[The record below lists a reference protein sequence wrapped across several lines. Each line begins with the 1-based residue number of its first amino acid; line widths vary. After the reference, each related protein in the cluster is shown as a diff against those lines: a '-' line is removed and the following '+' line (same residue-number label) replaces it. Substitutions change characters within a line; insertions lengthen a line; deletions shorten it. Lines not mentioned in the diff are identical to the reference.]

1 MALQDSDLFIVQ
13 RNQQSYKMPASELQS
28 YQPVPEVGD
37 GTITIIQPGTTN
49 QQFTVNQF
57 GDTTITLKN
66 DNDDTIYTAGPG
78 LTLSGNTFSVLA
90 SDDTIPVD
98 SSGIKVIP
106 DNLGIK
112 STVPVGSA
120 PPTSPAPEQGD
131 LFWDTDD
138 GRMYIF
144 INDGVT
150 VAQPGAWVPASP
162 L

>member
-1 MALQDSDLFIVQ
+1 MALQDTDLFIVQ
-13 RNQQSYKMPASELQS
+13 RNQKSYKMPASELNA
-28 YQPVPEVGD
+28 YAPVPDVGD
-37 GTITIIQPGTTN
+37 GLITIEQPGNTT
-49 QQFTVNQF
+49 QSFTVNQS
-57 GDTTITLKN
+57 GNTTITLKN
-66 DNDDTIYTAGPG
+66 DNDDTIYTAGNG
-78 LTLSGNTFSVLA
+78 LTLNGNEFSAVA
-90 SDDTIPVD
+90 ADNTVQID

-112 STVPVGSA
+112 STVPVGA
-120 PPTSPAPEQGD
+120 TPPTSPVPEQGD

-150 VAQPGAWVPASP
+150 VPNPGAWIPASP